1 MREGPTMT
9 MDPKRNGDALVEMIN
24 LRKFFPVREGL
35 FRLQSTYV
43 RAVEDVSLTIREG
56 ETLGLV
62 GESGCGKTTLGRV
75 VVRLIEPTGGKV
87 LFRGENLLDL
97 KGVDL
102 RRRRR
107 DLQMVFQDPA
117 ASLNPRK
124 TILQSV
130 GEPLRIHGL
139 AKGRAVEVEVLGQLE
154 RVGLKREHLHRY
166 PHEFSGGQRQRI
178 SIARALTMQPRFLV
192 LDEPTSAL
200 DVSVQAQIL
209 NLLRDLQQ
217 ELGLTYLFI
226 SHNLAVVAHMSDR
239 VAVMYLGRVVET
251 ASCKELFEAP
261 LHPYTR
267 SLLTAVPV
275 PNPDRRS
282 EAPLLEGEVASP
294 LNPPPGCRFHP
305 RCPLRVGE
313 CETEVPP
320 FVAHRPGHEAACF
333 RAGEG

>member
-1 MREGPTMT
+1 MREGPAMA

-24 LRKFFPVREGL
+24 LQKFFPVREGL

-139 AKGRAVEVEVLGQLE
+139 AKGRAVESEVLGQLE

-239 VAVMYLGRVVET
+239 VAVMYLGRVAET
-251 ASCKELFEAP
+251 APRKELFEAP
-261 LHPYTR
+261 LHPYTK

-313 CETEVPP
+313 CETEAPP
-320 FVAHRPGHEAACF
+320 FAAHRPGHEAACF